1 MFMNGMINQA
11 MDTDSEYEYMRHVV
25 HAFNGQTTAQGGS
38 AALTYGASNVDRII
52 GFNTTAISD
61 TGTGATATISLPGSE
76 NTNQTGLTTG
86 AKYFIGDSGT
96 LSRHRPMLSR
106 NWLIGGIA
114 TSASTK
120 IMPKLATA
128 GSQI

>member
-1 MFMNGMINQA
+1 M
-11 MDTDSEYEYMRHVV
+11 
-25 HAFNGQTTAQGGS
+25 AFNGQTTAQGGS
-38 AALTYGASNVDRII
+38 AALTYAPSNVDRII

-86 AKYFIGDSGT
+86 KKYFIADSGT
-96 LSRHRPMLSR
+96 LTGYRSLISR
-106 NWLIGGIA
+106 NFLIGGIA

-120 IMPKLATA
+120 IMPKLNTS
-128 GSQI
+128 GIQI